1 MTYLVIISV
10 RTDHMGNLC
19 PIPSGGGMHC
29 VNNHRQTDKAIH
41 ASRQTGGVVIE
52 KDHSCNIMMEFH
64 SFIHYILL
72 LIDHIEGMEW

>member
-1 MTYLVIISV
+1 
-10 RTDHMGNLC
+10 MGNLC

-41 ASRQTGGVVIE
+41 ARRQTGGVVIE

>member
-1 MTYLVIISV
+1 
-10 RTDHMGNLC
+10 
-19 PIPSGGGMHC
+19 MHC

-52 KDHSCNIMMEFH
+52 KDQSCNIMMEFH

>member
-1 MTYLVIISV
+1 
-10 RTDHMGNLC
+10 MGNLC

-52 KDHSCNIMMEFH
+52 KDQSCNIMMEFH